1 MGSVACGLVRLVGPD
16 FSWLPDRW
24 FKVTGGVMSF
34 GLLGLTCALI
44 IAAGVWALAAR
55 NGHCEWAARAKATI
69 ISVLVAVI
77 LLASASG
84 VAGFLIGKFAHI
96 TP

>member
-1 MGSVACGLVRLVGPD
+1 MGGVVSVVVSLVGPD
-16 FSWLPDRW
+16 FSWLPAKW
-24 FKVTGGVMSF
+24 FKVAGGVMSF

-44 IAAGVWALAAR
+44 IAAGVWAVSAR
-55 NGHCEWAARAKATI
+55 NGHSEWAAKAKGTI

-77 LLASASG
+77 VLASAG
-84 VAGFLIGKFAHI
+84 AVAGFLIGKFAHI